1 MLFSLSKSQI
11 KYQRRKN
18 DIYNDV
24 FGITVAG
31 TLATLPSMET
41 QQQLAIATAA
51 AAAASQLY

>member
-31 TLATLPSMET
+31 TLATLPSTEYLQHLST
-41 QQQLAIATAA
+41 ATAA
-51 AAAASQLY
+51 AAAALQIY